1 MRSPKQTPTTKPAKA
16 QAADAQATK
25 PNGGQDAEALLKADH
40 RAVEALFEKYEGE
53 TSATRKAEI
62 AEEICTQLIV
72 HSTIEEEIFYPACRE
87 KNIDHD
93 MLDEAQVE
101 HDGVKVLVA
110 ELKSEE
116 PDEEFYDAKVAV
128 LSEYVKHHVGEE
140 EKPSD
145 GIFAKAKSASIDMS
159 ALGQR
164 LQARKE
170 QLMAKAEA
178 TGLRSPMPRSLQF
191 RAYQQPPN
199 RQEYGNVDRRSQYR
213 DRDDQGR
220 FMSDDGDR
228 GYSRGS
234 SGRSQYR
241 ERDDQGR
248 FMNDDDDRGYSR
260 ASSGRSQYHERDD
273 QGRFMSGDDDRGYSR
288 GSSGRSQYRERD
300 DQGRFM
306 SDDDDRGYSRGS
318 SGRSQY
324 RERNDQGR
332 FMSDDDDRGYSRGSS
347 DRSQYRERDDQG
359 RFMSGDDDR
368 GDARSRGYGRRD
380 DDSDDRRG
388 YSSRGRGHGGWYG
401 DPEGHS
407 DASQRGWE
415 ERGSRSAR
423 RYADDDD
430 GRRGSSGS
438 PGHGGWFGDP
448 AGHSEAA
455 ERGWEHRGAQGGRRY
470 EDDDDGRRRGSSS
483 RGRGHGGWFGDPEGH
498 SQASRRGWRDRD

>member
-40 RAVEALFEKYEGE
+40 RAAEALFEKYERE

-213 DRDDQGR
+213 ERDDQGR

-241 ERDDQGR
+241 DRDDQR
-248 FMNDDDDRGYSR
+248 RL
-260 ASSGRSQYHERDD
+260 
-273 QGRFMSGDDDRGYSR
+273 
-288 GSSGRSQYRERD
+288 
-300 DQGRFM
+300 M

-318 SGRSQY
+318 SGRSHY

-380 DDSDDRRG
+380 DDGDDRRG
-388 YSSRGRGHGGWYG
+388 YSSRDRGHGGWYG

-415 ERGSRSAR
+415 ERGSRGAR

-430 GRRGSSGS
+430 GRRGSSGG
-438 PGHGGWFGDP
+438 PGHGG
-448 AGHSEAA
+448 
-455 ERGWEHRGAQGGRRY
+455 
-470 EDDDDGRRRGSSS
+470 
-483 RGRGHGGWFGDPEGH
+483 
-498 SQASRRGWRDRD
+498 